1 MAIRRQHRSAEEEET
16 VIPVPNSPSQS
27 VFMSRLWSNGQ
38 CCAQV
43 SVSKGNCKLGHF
55 RWYFY
60 VESPRHYGK
69 IRPLSTADASLSVE
83 PLRLHPPPRFY
94 HLGGIPIRDGIS
106 LFFPAPSQACT
117 LHNIQYKPAYNF
129 PSEKA
134 WNFRSGF
141 ISRSILRFHV
151 GMLWRRANGKL
162 FSLEHSM

>member
-1 MAIRRQHRSAEEEET
+1 MNFGR
-16 VIPVPNSPSQS
+16 
-27 VFMSRLWSNGQ
+27 

-60 VESPRHYGK
+60 EESPRRYGK
-69 IRPLSTADASLSVE
+69 NRPLSTADASLSVE
-83 PLRLHPPPRFY
+83 PLRLHPAPRFY

-106 LFFPAPSQACT
+106 PPPPPPQACT
-117 LHNIQYKPAYNF
+117 TYSKPAYNF

-134 WNFRSGF
+134 WIFRSGF
-141 ISRSILRFHV
+141 ISRSPFRFHT

-162 FSLEHSM
+162 FSLKHSM